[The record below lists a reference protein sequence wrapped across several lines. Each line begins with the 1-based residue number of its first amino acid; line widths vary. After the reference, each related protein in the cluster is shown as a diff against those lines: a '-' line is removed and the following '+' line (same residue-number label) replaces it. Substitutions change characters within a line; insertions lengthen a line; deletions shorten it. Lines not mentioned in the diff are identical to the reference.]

1 MTPEPQENRGS
12 LWTTSARATGVIPKE
27 QFQPNPNVTAKD
39 VQAAVDRVKD
49 RAATFS
55 GRVSEHSLRAS
66 VESSR

>member
-1 MTPEPQENRGS
+1 MTPAHQENRGS
-12 LWTTSARATGVIPKE
+12 LWTNDPGTTAIPKE
-27 QFQPNPNVTAKD
+27 QLRPDPSVTAKD

-55 GRVSEHSLRAS
+55 GRVSEHSLRAT